1 MRKEY
6 AIVVLIGDEWVRC
19 FKIKGMTREYVVQVI
34 IERFSSGWVTS
45 STHSLT
51 LDNKI
56 QISRE
61 GLLYDENT
69 KRRVS
74 SQSEK
79 QSTSIHNET
88 IQSIR

>member
-1 MRKEY
+1 M
-6 AIVVLIGDEWVRC
+6 RC
-19 FKIKGMTREYVVQVI
+19 FKIKGVT
-34 IERFSSGWVTS
+34 IERFSSGWVKSTS

-79 QSTSIHNET
+79 QSTSIMKQYNQYDNDEFK
-88 IQSIR
+88 